1 MNLSVNNIL
10 NIVGGSSLIFLNSG
24 LYMKMKS
31 NETLSTCSRTNLNVG
46 FGLAGVSGALLVW
59 KGLKH

>member
-10 NIVGGSSLIFLNSG
+10 NVVSGSALIFLNSG
-24 LYMKMKS
+24 LYMKS
-31 NETLSTCSRTNLNVG
+31 NVVLSKCAKTNLNLG

>member
-10 NIVGGSSLIFLNSG
+10 NIVSGSSLIFLNSG

-31 NETLSTCSRTNLNVG
+31 NETLSTCLKQISTLD
-46 FGLAGVSGALLVW
+46 SGWLVC
-59 KGLKH
+59 LVHY